1 MKQLLIILFISVSF
15 TSCFVSSSPLSG
27 VIQPGKYNEISE
39 VKTIRVPM
47 LIAKPVVKGQLR
59 KEGIEKEYIK
69 LIRKVKKLRVMT
81 GHTKNKNIFNINKG
95 EEWLRVNSKE
105 AQIKIVAT
113 QKGNLIKNLYVYVSG
128 LESNFVYAGIK
139 CRISLNDV
147 ANLIN
152 MLMKTDEIEK
162 IIPAAKS

>member
-15 TSCFVSSSPLSG
+15 TSCFISSSPVSG
-27 VIQPGKYNEISE
+27 VIQPNKYNEISE

-81 GHTKNKNIFNINKG
+81 GHTKDKNIFNINKG
-95 EEWLRVNSKE
+95 EEWLRVNSKD
-105 AQIKIVAT
+105 AQVKIVAK

-128 LESNFVYAGIK
+128 LESNFVYVGMK
-139 CRISLNDV
+139 CRISADDI
-147 ANLIN
+147 ADLIN
-152 MLMKTDEIEK
+152 TLLKSDEVEK

>member
-15 TSCFVSSSPLSG
+15 TSCFISSSPVSG
-27 VIQPGKYNEISE
+27 VIQPNKYNEISE

-81 GHTKNKNIFNINKG
+81 GHTKDKNIFKVNKG
-95 EEWLRVNSKE
+95 EEWLRVNSKD
-105 AQIKIVAT
+105 AQVKIVAK

-128 LESNFVYAGIK
+128 LESL
-139 CRISLNDV
+139 CIS
-147 ANLIN
+147 
-152 MLMKTDEIEK
+152 
-162 IIPAAKS
+162 